1 VAIAE
6 CLAGYG
12 ETLNFGRKLLLVFAL
27 TVFLSVGA
35 VTWIVSAVTRRA
47 FERANEAQ
55 TAALIAQFRR
65 EFERRGDEV
74 AHRVETIASSEIAT
88 RMALAASRG
97 TTDYGS
103 FVNDAKALADNQ
115 QLDFLEFVDKRG
127 TILSSAQW
135 PAKFGYKE
143 GSLPGGVPPKSA
155 FLRQEELPDGAALA
169 LSAIREVEVGDRP
182 LLVIGGRR
190 LDNEFLG
197 SLELPSGMRAM
208 LYRNLARGFSPQL
221 LISPSGSVREPEQ
234 LAPLIRQVQ
243 TQPAQQRQESS
254 ALLHWSD
261 DPAED
266 ESIHAIPLSGQDEH
280 LLGILLVGNTRRPYV
295 ELRNRIRSAA
305 LLAGSVGIFLA
316 ILFSG
321 WAASRVTRPV
331 EQLAGAAREVAAGN
345 WNARVPVNSA
355 DELGA
360 LADSFNRMT
369 HELLQQREQLVQS
382 ERVAAWRELARRLA
396 HELKNPL
403 FPLQLTVENLVR
415 AREQSPEQFDE
426 VFRESSSTLLAEI
439 ANLKG
444 IISRFSE
451 FSRMPQPQFQRVQLN
466 EILQNVARLL
476 QAQLHSKE
484 SPAIECSLELA
495 ESLAPVAAD
504 AELLH
509 RAFSNLA
516 LNALDAMPQGGT
528 LTLRTRQD
536 QGRSIVE
543 VADTGTGLTAEECE
557 RLFTP
562 YYTSKAHGTGLGL
575 AIVQSVISDHGGR
588 ISVHSE
594 RGRGTTFTIEL
605 PRNWEKL
612 EADKLSTDALPSEE
626 LNEAERKESVSSNT
640 SANPFSNSS
649 SKSSTPGSKVLS

>member
-1 VAIAE
+1 MS
-6 CLAGYG
+6 
-12 ETLNFGRKLLLVFAL
+12 FGRKLLLVFAL

-65 EFERRGDEV
+65 EFRRRGDEV
-74 AHRVETIASSEIAT
+74 AQRVETIANSEAAI

-97 TTDYGS
+97 AADYGAY
-103 FVNDAKALADNQ
+103 VNEAKALADNQ

-143 GSLPGGVPPKSA
+143 NSLHPAAPAKGA
-155 FLRQEELPDGAALA
+155 FLRQEELSDGAALG
-169 LSAIREVEVGDRP
+169 LSAIREVEVGDKP
-182 LLVIGGRR
+182 LWVIGGRR
-190 LDNEFLG
+190 LDKEFLG

-208 LYRNLARGFSPQL
+208 LYGNLATGFSPQL
-221 LISPSGSVREPEQ
+221 LVEASGSVRQPEK
-234 LAPLIRQVQ
+234 LAPLIEQVQ
-243 TQPAQQRQESS
+243 QQRQEVST
-254 ALLHWSD
+254 LLHWSED
-261 DPAED
+261 AADD
-266 ESIHAIPLSGQDEH
+266 ESIHAIPLSGQDEQ
-280 LLGILLVGNTRRPYV
+280 LLGVLLVGNTRRPYV

-305 LLAGSVGIFLA
+305 LLAGSVGIVLA

-345 WNARVPVNSA
+345 WNTRVPVNSA

-360 LADSFNRMT
+360 LAESFNRMT
-369 HELLQQREQLVQS
+369 QELLQQREQLVQS

-415 AREQSPEQFDE
+415 AREQSAEQFDE

-439 ANLKG
+439 ANLKA

-466 EILQNVARLL
+466 EIVQNVARLL
-476 QAQLHSKE
+476 QAQLRSQE
-484 SPAIECSLELA
+484 SAIIECRLELA
-495 ESLAPVAAD
+495 GALEPLAAD
-504 AELLH
+504 ADLLH

-516 LNALDAMPQGGT
+516 LNAMDAMPQGGT
-528 LTLRTRQD
+528 LTLRTRQNRD
-536 QGRSIVE
+536 RITIE
-543 VADTGTGLTAEECE
+543 IADTGAGLTAEECE

-562 YYTSKAHGTGLGL
+562 YYTSKPHGTGLGL

-588 ISVHSE
+588 ISVRSE
-594 RGRGTTFTIEL
+594 PGHGTTFMIEL
-605 PRNWEKL
+605 PSNWGKLELDKL
-612 EADKLSTDALPSEE
+612 EA
-626 LNEAERKESVSSNT
+626 NEPASAASRAT
-640 SANPFSNSS
+640 SLE
-649 SKSSTPGSKVLS
+649 GSASPTSRSRVTG